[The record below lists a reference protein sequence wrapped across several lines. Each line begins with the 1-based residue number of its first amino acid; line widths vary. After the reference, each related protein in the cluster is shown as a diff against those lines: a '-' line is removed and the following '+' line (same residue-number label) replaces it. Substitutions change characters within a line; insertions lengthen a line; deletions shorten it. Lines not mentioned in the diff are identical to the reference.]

1 MPPQELRLRL
11 ARGHLVGSTVD
22 ALGAFSEVGPLV
34 TMAPHTMAPHTMA
47 ALTMAALTMA
57 ALTMAALTMAL
68 LTMAA
73 HTMATPLW
81 QVGVRCG
88 VLRQELRIEYAGEEG
103 QDAGGLRRQFF
114 DLFSTELA
122 QSPLWTQTAAGGL
135 RPADS
140 AVRRGGAA
148 AAAAL
153 RSHMETAG
161 RVCGMALYQELHS
174 ARATSS
180 VHHLLAAAGG
190 EANQAPNLLGTAFAR
205 YFVRA
210 VQHDPPSSLAELQ
223 AELL

>member
-1 MPPQELRLRL
+1 M
-11 ARGHLVGSTVD
+11 
-22 ALGAFSEVGPLV
+22 
-34 TMAPHTMAPHTMA
+34 
-47 ALTMAALTMA
+47 
-57 ALTMAALTMAL
+57 
-68 LTMAA
+68 
-73 HTMATPLW
+73 W

-122 QSPLWTQTAAGGL
+122 QSQLWTQTAAGGL

-140 AVRRGGAA
+140 AARRGGAA

-153 RSHMETAG
+153 RPHMETAG

-174 ARATSS
+174 ARSTSS

>member
-1 MPPQELRLRL
+1 M
-11 ARGHLVGSTVD
+11 
-22 ALGAFSEVGPLV
+22 
-34 TMAPHTMAPHTMA
+34 
-47 ALTMAALTMA
+47 
-57 ALTMAALTMAL
+57 
-68 LTMAA
+68 
-73 HTMATPLW
+73 
-81 QVGVRCG
+81 RCG

>member
-1 MPPQELRLRL
+1 
-11 ARGHLVGSTVD
+11 
-22 ALGAFSEVGPLV
+22 
-34 TMAPHTMAPHTMA
+34 
-47 ALTMAALTMA
+47 
-57 ALTMAALTMAL
+57 
-68 LTMAA
+68 
-73 HTMATPLW
+73 MATPLW

-223 AELL
+223 AKLL